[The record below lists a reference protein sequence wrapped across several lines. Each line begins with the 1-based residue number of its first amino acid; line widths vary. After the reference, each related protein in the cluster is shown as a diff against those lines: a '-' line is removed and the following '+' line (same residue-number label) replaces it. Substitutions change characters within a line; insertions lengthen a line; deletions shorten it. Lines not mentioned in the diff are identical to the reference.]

1 MNKRSIMLLMLLVA
15 LLGAQA
21 QMAFSLEEAVD
32 YALENNKQLNSNR
45 YNVEKSESAYKETRA
60 GWMPQV
66 DASIDYM
73 TYFGYEAEFSFGSD
87 APTFLPED
95 YINAGLAADAA
106 AGAVPGSGAFDLSQ
120 HAGGAA
126 YDSYLTST
134 LPPTTID
141 MGGSSTAQ
149 VQVGQ
154 MLFNGQL
161 LSGIRA
167 AKIGM
172 SLAAKGVELTELE
185 VRSNVANT
193 YYSALT
199 LQATLSTIDSSLK
212 EMESLY
218 AKTEVIVRTGMMEQ
232 TELDQLKVQMNNLRN
247 TKLAMGRNVQ
257 ITYNLLRF
265 HLGLPVNSPID
276 LTDDLDLIMEAITGE
291 SALTQNFDIT
301 ENLNYQLM
309 DKQVELTEEMVSME
323 KMAYAP
329 TITAFYAYNA
339 KLLTSGFDMNPNNM
353 AGATMS
359 IPIFSS
365 GQRKNRVEQQ
375 QIELLQAEADKD
387 ILKDNLYLQESQL
400 RFDYVSKFEEYQNQ
414 KENVEVARRVYE
426 SYERKFSQG
435 VASGM
440 DLTNANS
447 TYLQAEGDYLTS
459 ILSLLQARVSF
470 FKLMNTL

>member
-1 MNKRSIMLLMLLVA
+1 MKKLFLISLSVLSV
-15 LLGAQA
+15 LGMSAQ
-21 QMAFSLEEAVD
+21 QSFSLEEAVT

-45 YNVEKSESAYKETRA
+45 YNVQKSESAYKETRA

-73 TYFGYEAEFSFGSD
+73 TYFGYEAEFNIGGESPS
-87 APTFLPED
+87 FLPED
-95 YINAGLAADAA
+95 YINAGIAANTAAD
-106 AGAVPGSGAFDLSQ
+106 AVPGSGNFDLSQ

-126 YDSYLTST
+126 YDGYLQSV

-141 MGGSSTAQ
+141 MGGSSTAKL
-149 VQVGQ
+149 QVGQ

-172 SLAAKGVELTELE
+172 LLAEKGIELTELE
-185 VRSNVANT
+185 VRYNVATT

-199 LQATLSTIDSSLK
+199 LQATLATIDSSLS

-218 AKTEVIVRTGMMEQ
+218 ANTEVIVRTGMMEQ

-247 TKLAMGRNVQ
+247 TKLAMGRSVQ

-265 HLGLPVNSPID
+265 HLGLPVNSPIE
-276 LTDDLDLIMEAITGE
+276 LTDDLDLIMAAISDENT
-291 SALTQNFDIT
+291 LTQSFDIT

-309 DKQVELTEEMVSME
+309 DKQVELTEEMVNME

-329 TITAFYAYNA
+329 TISAFYAYNA
-339 KLLTSGFDMNPNNM
+339 KLLTSGFDMTPNNM
-353 AGATMS
+353 AGATMN

-365 GQRKNRVEQQ
+365 GQRKNRVDQQ

-400 RFDYVSKFEEYQNQ
+400 RFDYVSKFEEYKNQ
-414 KENVEVARRVYE
+414 KDNVEVARRVFE